1 MDFPR
6 NILKALFYEI
16 ELDHVANAIVQKY
29 KSDDFLFKK
38 IVEIM
43 SILMPAFT
51 KSELKL
57 LADMEKQKWK
67 KIVILLGNAF

>member
-38 IVEIM
+38 IVVYTYA
-43 SILMPAFT
+43 SFY
-51 KSELKL
+51 
-57 LADMEKQKWK
+57 K
-67 KIVILLGNAF
+67 K